1 MRQSDTGLIVSEI
14 DGTRQRGAVITQN
27 VQTTLRYRA
36 TAIITAIAFLGIVGP
51 TTSNGINRALK
62 DDYGTSKR

>member
-1 MRQSDTGLIVSEI
+1 MGL
-14 DGTRQRGAVITQN
+14 GQRGAVITQN
-27 VQTTLRYRA
+27 MQTTLRYRA